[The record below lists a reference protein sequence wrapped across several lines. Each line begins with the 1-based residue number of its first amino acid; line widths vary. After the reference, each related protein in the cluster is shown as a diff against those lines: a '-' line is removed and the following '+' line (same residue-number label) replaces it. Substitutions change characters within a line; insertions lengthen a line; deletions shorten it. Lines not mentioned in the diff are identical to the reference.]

1 MVGSTATVT
10 EINVKEAR
18 QSFRA
23 VLERVAAGEEVVL
36 LRHGRPV
43 ARLVPPE
50 PAAERL
56 PSMARLRGS
65 VRIAGRPLSAEIT
78 AGDAAAVGAARH
90 SDQLVLRF

>member
-1 MVGSTATVT
+1 VT

-18 QSFRA
+18 QNLRA

-36 LRHGRPV
+36 VRHGRPV
-43 ARLVPPE
+43 ARLVPPA

-56 PSMARLRGS
+56 PSMASLRRS

-78 AGDAAAVGAARH
+78 AGDRAAGGAAER
-90 SDQLVLRF
+90 SDQLELGF

>member
-1 MVGSTATVT
+1 VT

-18 QSFRA
+18 QGFRA

-43 ARLVPPE
+43 ARLVPPA

-56 PSMARLRGS
+56 PSMARLRAT
-65 VRIAGRPLSAEIT
+65 VRIAGRPLSAEVT
-78 AGDAAAVGAARH
+78 AGDRADAGR
-90 SDQLVLRF
+90 SDQLELRF

>member
-1 MVGSTATVT
+1 MA

-18 QSFRA
+18 QNLRA
-23 VLERVAAGEEVVL
+23 VIDRVEAGEEVVL

-43 ARLVPPE
+43 ARLTAPE

-65 VRIAGRPLSAEIT
+65 IHLAGRPLSVEVAAP
-78 AGDAAAVGAARH
+78 AGGAVS
-90 SDQLVLRF
+90 SDQLAIRFDYPPAGA

>member
-1 MVGSTATVT
+1 MT

-18 QSFRA
+18 QNFRS
-23 VLERVAAGEEVVL
+23 VLERVAAGDEVVL

-56 PSMARLRGS
+56 PSMASLRAGIR
-65 VRIAGRPLSAEIT
+65 VAGRPLSAEVT
-78 AGDAAAVGAARH
+78 AGAPGPGGR
-90 SDQLVLRF
+90 SDQLALRF

>member
-1 MVGSTATVT
+1 VT
-10 EINVKEAR
+10 EINVMEAR

-36 LRHGRPV
+36 LRHGKPV

-56 PSMARLRGS
+56 PSMIRLRAS
-65 VRIAGRPLSAEIT
+65 IRIAGRPLSAEIT
-78 AGDAAAVGAARH
+78 GAEVARGEGGRT
-90 SDQLVLRF
+90 DQLPLF

>member
-1 MVGSTATVT
+1 MT

-23 VLERVAAGEEVVL
+23 VLERVAAGEEVTL

-56 PSMARLRGS
+56 PSMRSLRASIRLAGS
-65 VRIAGRPLSAEIT
+65 PLSEEVT
-78 AGDAAAVGAARH
+78 AGEYTARTRT
-90 SDQLVLRF
+90 DQLALRF